1 MDQTKAP
8 LFDAMV
14 ERSRRKES
22 SFHVPG
28 HKFGA
33 SLQGEEQAFFGSIME
48 LDYTEIEG
56 LDDLH
61 HPEGPIREAQRLA
74 AECFGAEETFFLVGG
89 STAGNL
95 ALIGAVCQPDDLILV
110 QRNAHKS
117 VIHALMLAH
126 ARAVMLE
133 PEVDRETGIAGG
145 VALDTLLTA
154 LKRYPQAKAVFLTNP
169 NYYGMGW
176 DLEPYVRVT
185 HSAGMPLLVDEAHGA
200 HFGLHPGVPMSAL
213 SRGADGVVQSTH
225 KMLTAMTMGAM
236 LHVQGNRVPRNRL
249 RERLAMLQSSSP
261 SYPIMASLDIARRY
275 AATRAKA
282 VIGTGLEELRRFR
295 EALAGKLGPGIRLLT
310 PVPGSGSGAY
320 DVWDPYKLVIED
332 AAGGCT
338 GFQLLQELAG
348 SGLIG
353 EMADERYAVLAAS
366 PATGREDL
374 ERLAAGLTAV
384 AGSAHPS
391 EKRGRAPE
399 GRISAGFAVEE
410 PVTDPVSE
418 PVHMGTI
425 GMEQGKPLPL
435 ENAVGLRAAQPVVP
449 YPPGIPLLIPGE
461 TITAGAAERILRLYR
476 AGAKFQ
482 GAPPGPGCSILVT
495 GQDICGV

>member
-1 MDQTKAP
+1 MNQELAP
-8 LFDAMV
+8 LFEALA
-14 ERSRRKES
+14 ERRRRKEA

-33 SLQGEEQAFFGSIME
+33 SLQGEEIAFFGSVME
-48 LDYTEIEG
+48 IDYTEIEG

-95 ALIGAVCQPDDLILV
+95 ALIGAVCDSDELILV

-117 VIHALMLAH
+117 VIHALMLAR

-133 PEVDRETGIAGG
+133 PEVDKETGIAGG
-145 VALDTLLTA
+145 VALSTLQMA
-154 LKRYPQAKAVFLTNP
+154 LERYPEAKGVFLTNP
-169 NYYGMGW
+169 NYFGMGW
-176 DLEPYVRVT
+176 DLEPYARLT
-185 HSAGMPLLVDEAHGA
+185 HSYGMPLLVDEAHGA
-200 HFGLHPGVPMSAL
+200 HFGLHPGVPASAL

-236 LHVQGNRVPRNRL
+236 LHVQGHRVPRERL

-275 AATRAKA
+275 AATRGKRE
-282 VIGTGLEELRRFR
+282 IGAGLELLQGFR
-295 EALAGKLGPGIRLLT
+295 ETLAGLPAAGVRLVEAAPSPT
-310 PVPGSGSGAY
+310 ANACSFC
-320 DVWDPYKLVIED
+320 DPFKLVVED
-332 AAGGCT
+332 AAGGRT
-338 GFQLLQELAG
+338 GFQLLEDLAG
-348 SGLIG
+348 GGIVG
-353 EMADERYAVLAAS
+353 EMADDRYAVLAAS

-374 ERLAAGLTAV
+374 ERLAGAIAAMAGPARGGWRTAGGTPAAAA
-384 AGSAHPS
+384 AG
-391 EKRGRAPE
+391 
-399 GRISAGFAVEE
+399 AGTGDTCV
-410 PVTDPVSE
+410 DPVSE
-418 PVHMGTI
+418 PVAMGAT
-425 GMEQGKPLPL
+425 GAGGGEPMAL
-435 ENAVGLRAAQPVVP
+435 EAAVGLRAAQPVVP

-461 TITAGAAERILRLYR
+461 LITAAAAERILRLYR

-482 GAPPGPGCSILVT
+482 GAPPGPGCSILVLR
-495 GQDICGV
+495 QDI

>member
-1 MDQTKAP
+1 MDQTQAP
-8 LFDAMV
+8 LLQALV
-14 ERSRRKES
+14 ERSKRKES

-33 SLQGEEQAFFGSIME
+33 SLQGEEKDFFGSVME

-61 HPEGPIREAQRLA
+61 HPEGPILAAQQLA

-95 ALIGAVCQPDDLILV
+95 ALIGAVCQQDDLILV

-117 VIHALMLAH
+117 VIHALMLAR

-133 PEVDRETGIAGG
+133 PEVDRQTGIAGG
-145 VALDTLLTA
+145 VARTTLHTA
-154 LKRYPQAKAVFLTNP
+154 LERYPQAKAVFLTNP

-176 DLEPYVRVT
+176 DLEPYARLV
-185 HSAGMPLLVDEAHGA
+185 HGAGMALLVDEAHGA
-200 HFGLHPGVPMSAL
+200 HFGLHPGVPVSAL

-236 LHVQGNRVPRNRL
+236 LHVQGNRIPRDVL
-249 RERLAMLQSSSP
+249 RERLTMLQSSSP
-261 SYPIMASLDIARRY
+261 SYPIMASLDMARRY
-275 AATRAKA
+275 AAIRGEAE
-282 VIGTGLEELRRFR
+282 IGAGLEELRRFR
-295 EALAGKLGPGIRLLT
+295 EALAGMNGTGIRVLM
-310 PVPGSGSGAY
+310 PEPEANAY
-320 DVWDPYKLVIED
+320 DVWDPYKLVMED
-332 AAGGCT
+332 AAGGRT

-348 SGLIG
+348 GGIIG
-353 EMADERYAVLAAS
+353 EMADDRYAVLAAS

-374 ERLAAGLTAV
+374 ERLAEVIASLPGSSGYSGGEAADVVSANLAVTA
-384 AGSAHPS
+384 AA
-391 EKRGRAPE
+391 A
-399 GRISAGFAVEE
+399 
-410 PVTDPVSE
+410 DPVSE
-418 PVHMGTI
+418 PVPMGLT
-425 GMEQGKPLPL
+425 GVNRGTPMPLGK
-435 ENAVGLRAAQPVVP
+435 AVGMRAAQAVVP

-461 TITAGAAERILRLYR
+461 TISAGAAERILRLYR

-495 GQDICGV
+495 GQDS

>member
-8 LFDAMV
+8 LLQALM
-14 ERSRRKES
+14 ERSKRKES

-33 SLQGEEQAFFGSIME
+33 SLQGEEKDFFGSVME

-61 HPEGPIREAQRLA
+61 HPEGPILAAQQLA

-95 ALIGAVCQPDDLILV
+95 ALIGAVCQQDDLILV
-110 QRNAHKS
+110 QRNVHKS
-117 VIHALMLAH
+117 VIHALMLAR

-133 PEVDRETGIAGG
+133 PEVDRGTGIAGG
-145 VALDTLLTA
+145 VALATLHTA
-154 LKRYPQAKAVFLTNP
+154 LERYPQAKAVFLTNP

-176 DLEPYVRVT
+176 DLEPYARLV
-185 HSAGMPLLVDEAHGA
+185 HGAGMPLLVDEAHGA
-200 HFGLHPGVPMSAL
+200 HFGLHPGVPVSAL

-236 LHVQGNRVPRNRL
+236 LHVQGNHVPRDLL

-261 SYPIMASLDIARRY
+261 SYPIMASLDMARRY

-282 VIGTGLEELRRFR
+282 EIGAGLEELRRFR
-295 EALAGKLGPGIRLLT
+295 EALAGRKNSGIRLLAA
-310 PVPGSGSGAY
+310 VERANAY
-320 DVWDPYKLVIED
+320 NVWDPYKLVIED
-332 AAGGCT
+332 AAGGRT
-338 GFQLLQELAG
+338 GFQLLRELAG
-348 SGLIG
+348 GGIIG

-366 PATGREDL
+366 PATGRGDL
-374 ERLAAGLTAV
+374 ERLADVIASLSGCGCSSGVEADVVSAGLAI
-384 AGSAHPS
+384 AAAS
-391 EKRGRAPE
+391 E
-399 GRISAGFAVEE
+399 
-410 PVTDPVSE
+410 DPVSE
-418 PVHMGTI
+418 PVPMGLT
-425 GMEQGKPLPL
+425 GVRRGTPMLLDK
-435 ENAVGLRAAQPVVP
+435 AVGLRAAQAVVP

-461 TITAGAAERILRLYR
+461 TITAGTAERILRLYR

-495 GQDICGV
+495 GQDS

>member
-1 MDQTKAP
+1 MFEA
-8 LFDAMV
+8 LA
-14 ERSRRKES
+14 ERRKRRDA

-33 SLQGEEQAFFGSIME
+33 SLQGEEKAFFGSVME
-48 LDYTEIEG
+48 IDYTEIEG

-61 HPEGPIREAQRLA
+61 HPEGPILEAQRLA

-89 STAGNL
+89 STVGNL
-95 ALIGAVCQPDDLILV
+95 ALIGAVCQPEELILV

-117 VIHALMLAH
+117 VIHALMLA
-126 ARAVMLE
+126 RVQAVMLE
-133 PEVDRETGIAGG
+133 PEVDRRTGIAGG
-145 VALDTLLTA
+145 VAPGTLQTA
-154 LKRYPQAKAVFLTNP
+154 LERYPRAKAVFLTNP

-176 DLEPYVRVT
+176 DLELYARMA
-185 HSAGMPLLVDEAHGA
+185 HGAGMALLVDEAHGA
-200 HFGLHPGVPMSAL
+200 HFGLHPDVPVSAL

-236 LHVQGNRVPRNRL
+236 LHVQGSRVPRDRL

-275 AATRAKA
+275 AATRAGA
-282 VIGTGLEELRRFR
+282 EIGAGLEELRRFR
-295 EALAGKLGPGIRLLT
+295 ETLAGLSPQGVRLL
-310 PVPGSGSGAY
+310 VPSPQSNAY
-320 DVWDPYKLVIED
+320 SFWDPFKLVLED
-332 AAGGCT
+332 AGGLRT
-338 GFQLLQELAG
+338 GFQLLEELAAG
-348 SGLIG
+348 GIAG

-374 ERLAAGLTAV
+374 KRLAGAIAAMAVGPACGDCEATA
-384 AGSAHPS
+384 AASAVP
-391 EKRGRAPE
+391 GDMA
-399 GRISAGFAVEE
+399 AAA
-410 PVTDPVSE
+410 DPVSG
-418 PVHMGTI
+418 PVAMSVSGV
-425 GMEQGKPLPL
+425 GRGERMAL
-435 ENAVGLRAAQPVVP
+435 EAAVDHLAAQSVVP

-461 TITAGAAERILRLYR
+461 VITAAAAERILRLYR

-495 GQDICGV
+495 RQDK

>member
-1 MDQTKAP
+1 MDQNKAP
-8 LFDAMV
+8 LLHALV
-14 ERSRRKES
+14 ERSKRKES

-33 SLQGEEQAFFGSIME
+33 SLQGEERNFFGSVME

-56 LDDLH
+56 MDDLH
-61 HPEGPIREAQRLA
+61 HPEGPILEAQQLA

-117 VIHALMLAH
+117 VIHALMLAR

-133 PEVDRETGIAGG
+133 PEVDGGTGIAGG
-145 VALDTLLTA
+145 VAMTTLQTA
-154 LKRYPQAKAVFLTNP
+154 LERYPQAKAVFLTNP

-176 DLEPYVRVT
+176 DLERYARLV
-185 HSAGMPLLVDEAHGA
+185 HSAGMALLVDEAHGA
-200 HFGLHPGVPMSAL
+200 HFGLHPGVPASAL

-236 LHVQGNRVPRNRL
+236 LHVQGSRVPRDVL

-261 SYPIMASLDIARRY
+261 SYPIMASLDMARRF
-275 AATRAKA
+275 AATRAA
-282 VIGTGLEELRRFR
+282 AEIGAGLEELRRFR
-295 EALAGKLGPGIRLLT
+295 EELAGRGKSGIRLLAA
-310 PVPGSGSGAY
+310 VEGAHAY
-320 DVWDPYKLVIED
+320 DAWDPYKLVIED
-332 AAGGCT
+332 AAGGRT
-338 GFQLLQELAG
+338 GFQLLRELAG
-348 SGLIG
+348 GGIIG

-366 PATGREDL
+366 PATGRRDL
-374 ERLAAGLTAV
+374 ERLADVIASLAGSGYSRRDEAD
-384 AGSAHPS
+384 AGSA
-391 EKRGRAPE
+391 GL
-399 GRISAGFAVEE
+399 AGVAAAA
-410 PVTDPVSE
+410 DLVSE
-418 PVHMGTI
+418 PVPMGASAVRRGTP
-425 GMEQGKPLPL
+425 MPLDK
-435 ENAVGLRAAQPVVP
+435 AVGQRAAQAVVP

-461 TITAGAAERILRLYR
+461 TITAAAAERILRLYR

-495 GQDICGV
+495 GQDS

>member
-1 MDQTKAP
+1 MNQEKAP
-8 LFDAMV
+8 LLEALM
-14 ERSRRKES
+14 ERRRRRES

-33 SLQGEEQAFFGSIME
+33 SLQGEERDFFGSVME
-48 LDYTEIEG
+48 IDYTEIEG

-61 HPEGPIREAQRLA
+61 HPEGPILEAQRLA

-117 VIHALMLAH
+117 VIHGLMLAH
-126 ARAVMLE
+126 AQAVMLE
-133 PEVDRETGIAGG
+133 PEVDRQTGLAAG
-145 VALDTLLTA
+145 VALRTLRTA
-154 LKRYPQAKAVFLTNP
+154 LDRYPQAKAVFLTNP

-176 DLEPYVRVT
+176 DLEPYVRMA
-185 HSAGMPLLVDEAHGA
+185 HLAGLPLLVDEAHGA
-200 HFGLHPGVPMSAL
+200 HFGLHAGVPVSAL
-213 SRGADGVVQSTH
+213 SCGADGVVQSTH

-236 LHVQGNRVPRNRL
+236 LHVQGNRIPRERL

-275 AATRAKA
+275 AATRAGA
-282 VIGTGLEELRRFR
+282 EIGAGLEALSRFR
-295 EALAGKLGPGIRLLT
+295 ETLAELPPGGIRLLE
-310 PVPGSGSGAY
+310 PAPEADAY
-320 DVWDPYKLVIED
+320 SFWDPFKLVVED
-332 AAGGCT
+332 AAGERS

-348 SGLIG
+348 GGIVG
-353 EMADERYAVLAAS
+353 EMADERFAVLAAS
-366 PATGREDL
+366 PATGRDDL
-374 ERLAAGLTAV
+374 DRLACAIAALAGPARGRGSGSGHAAGDVPAAAASADSGCTTAV
-384 AGSAHPS
+384 
-391 EKRGRAPE
+391 
-399 GRISAGFAVEE
+399 
-410 PVTDPVSE
+410 DPVSGPVAMGASGAGRGE
-418 PVHMGTI
+418 PMA
-425 GMEQGKPLPL
+425 L
-435 ENAVGLRAAQPVVP
+435 EEAVGRRAAQAVVP

-461 TITAGAAERILRLYR
+461 MITAAAAERILRLYR

-495 GQDICGV
+495 EQNK

>member
-8 LFDAMV
+8 LLQALV
-14 ERSRRKES
+14 ERSKRKES

-33 SLQGEEQAFFGSIME
+33 SLQGEEKDFFGSVME

-61 HPEGPIREAQRLA
+61 HPEGPILEAQQLA

-95 ALIGAVCQPDDLILV
+95 ALIGAVCQQDDLILV

-117 VIHALMLAH
+117 VIHALMLAR
-126 ARAVMLE
+126 ARAVMME
-133 PEVDRETGIAGG
+133 PEVDRGTGIAGG
-145 VALDTLLTA
+145 VALATLHTA
-154 LKRYPQAKAVFLTNP
+154 LERYPQAKAVFLTNP

-176 DLEPYVRVT
+176 DLEPYARLI
-185 HSAGMPLLVDEAHGA
+185 HSAGMALLVDEAHGA
-200 HFGLHPGVPMSAL
+200 HFGLHPGVPVSAL

-236 LHVQGNRVPRNRL
+236 LHVQGSRVPRDVL

-261 SYPIMASLDIARRY
+261 SYPIMASLDMARRY

-282 VIGTGLEELRRFR
+282 EIGAGLEELRRFR
-295 EALAGKLGPGIRLLT
+295 ETLAGMN
-310 PVPGSGSGAY
+310 GSGICVLMPEPGANAY
-320 DVWDPYKLVIED
+320 DYYWDPYKLVIED
-332 AAGGCT
+332 AAGGRT
-338 GFQLLQELAG
+338 GFQLLRELAG
-348 SGLIG
+348 GGIIG

-366 PATGREDL
+366 PATGRGDL
-374 ERLAAGLTAV
+374 ERLADVIASLSGSGRSSGVEADVVSSGLAIA
-384 AGSAHPS
+384 AGSA
-391 EKRGRAPE
+391 
-399 GRISAGFAVEE
+399 
-410 PVTDPVSE
+410 DPVSE
-418 PVHMGTI
+418 PVPMGLT
-425 GMEQGKPLPL
+425 GVRRGTPMSLDK
-435 ENAVGLRAAQPVVP
+435 AVGMRAAQAVVP

-495 GQDICGV
+495 GQDS